1 MIYGFGGMII
11 IAANAGGAWS
21 PIGDVT
27 TIMLWIK
34 GKVSALNIIQSTII
48 PSIVCMVV
56 PLLFVSFR
64 MKGNVSLIED
74 TDKGIDGNIT
84 TNGERNF
91 VFMLGVLGLLFV
103 PILSL

>member
-1 MIYGFGGMII
+1 
-11 IAANAGGAWS
+11 
-21 PIGDVT
+21 
-27 TIMLWIK
+27 
-34 GKVSALNIIQSTII
+34 
-48 PSIVCMVV
+48 MVV

-74 TDKGIDGNIT
+74 TEKAIDSNIT

-103 PILSL
+103 QIFKLITTRKSYLNLNLVLKITFCLISTEKLLQ